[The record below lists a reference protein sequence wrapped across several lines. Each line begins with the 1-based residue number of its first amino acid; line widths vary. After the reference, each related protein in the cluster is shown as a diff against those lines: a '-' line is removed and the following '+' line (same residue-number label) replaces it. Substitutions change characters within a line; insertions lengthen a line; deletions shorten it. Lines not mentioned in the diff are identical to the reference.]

1 MILSVKLGIIKTL
14 DRIKKMNFT
23 LELSLHRSRAE
34 VWRAFDNPE
43 NTKIW
48 QPTLVNFETVSGA
61 QGQVGAISKLTY
73 AEGKGEFVLVE
84 KVTYRAEPE
93 RFDVIYK
100 NNFSDNSVKNTF
112 IAASE
117 NETLWKME
125 VEYQFKTLL
134 MKIVGP
140 FAKKNFIKRSERD
153 MERFKEF
160 VEKLSELSGQGD
172 A

>member
-1 MILSVKLGIIKTL
+1 MSSPQLLVLE
-14 DRIKKMNFT
+14 RKMKFI
-23 LELSLHRSRAE
+23 LELPLHRSRAD

-48 QPTLVNFETVSGA
+48 QPTLVNFETIAGI
-61 QGQVGAISKLTY
+61 QGQPGAVSKLTY

-84 KVTYRAEPE
+84 KVTYRAEPD
-93 RFDVIYK
+93 RFDVVYE
-100 NNFSDNSVKNTF
+100 NNFADNSVKNTF
-112 IAASE
+112 IAAGE

-125 VEYQFKTLL
+125 VEFKFKTLL

-140 FAKKNFIKRSERD
+140 FVKKNYVKRNERD

-160 VEKLSELSGQGD
+160 VEKSQ